1 MKKTGAAPSVLL
13 AKPADDAGAAEGGG
27 AAAVAPKAFSAKVV
41 PVIPACV
48 ILFSSDACA
57 GREEKEARA
66 A

>member
-1 MKKTGAAPSVLL
+1 LKKTGAAPSVLL

-48 ILFSSDACA
+48 ILFF
-57 GREEKEARA
+57 
-66 A
+66 